1 MNLFIFAFR
10 DCLFENNDKE
20 TCNEYFR
27 MDHRR
32 TVMGSKITT
41 FTCILHFIVENI
53 NMLSN
58 LKLRLTNLKFVAQFD
73 FLSRKVRDIQ
83 YKETIRKLFYMG
95 LQELQ
100 EHS

>member
-1 MNLFIFAFR
+1 MKLFIFAFR
-10 DCLFENNDKE
+10 DYLFENNDKE
-20 TCNEYFR
+20 TCNEYFS

-32 TVMGSKITT
+32 TVMGKITT
-41 FTCILHFIVENI
+41 FTCILHFIVETRNTQ
-53 NMLSN
+53 SN
-58 LKLRLTNLKFVAQFD
+58 LKLRLKNLKFVAQFD

-83 YKETIRKLFYMG
+83 CKETIRKLFYMG